1 VPHGADLR
9 VSGIVSFAPS
19 QRKRVLLDL
28 ITTGLSGANSLRRN
42 RSAAGSRMTPAMNQS
57 DALCADLACEGQV

>member
-1 VPHGADLR
+1 LR

-28 ITTGLSGANSLRRN
+28 T
-42 RSAAGSRMTPAMNQS
+42 AGSDNDRSFRRKFLEAKSIRLGIAHQAGHEPS
-57 DALCADLACEGQV
+57 DALCADPACEGQV